1 MNLSLKPSDLRFTH
15 TAWTPL
21 PDYQLMAAEH
31 VLDPMQGVAVIVPH
45 KPHEHGT
52 IILPDIQ
59 HSFNKHSHRKVEM
72 SWRDQTAGT
81 VVAVGRDVESPA
93 LLSSMVGK
101 PWHQAI
107 QAGDRVLFKR
117 HKCTE
122 FQNFASKSGDWAFS
136 ADQVCFAGR
145 FLQSGDSE
153 NSIDIRLIPKVR
165 PLHQIIMATIHTNP
179 DNTIPTDIPFLKPY
193 GNQVLI
199 LRDEIKEKTSSGLFT
214 GRTIRKTNIFGEEEV
229 SFESEEFRKADGIVI
244 AKGHLC
250 SDDVKIGSRALYQ
263 FEGQEIVHLADSM
276 FSPRVVLV
284 AESRILS
291 FYGEPVDDVNALWKS
306 AHEKS

>member
-15 TAWTPL
+15 TAWTPF

-31 VLDPMQGVAVIVPH
+31 VLDPMQGVAMIVPH

-52 IILPDIQ
+52 ILLPDIQ
-59 HSFNKHSHRKVEM
+59 YSFNKHSQRKVEM
-72 SWRDQTAGT
+72 NWRDQTAGT
-81 VVAVGRDVESPA
+81 VVAVGKDVETPS
-93 LLSSMVGK
+93 LLASMVGK
-101 PWHQAI
+101 PGHQTLS
-107 QAGDRVLFKR
+107 AGDRVLFKR
-117 HKCTE
+117 HKCIE
-122 FQNFASKSGDWAFS
+122 FNNFASKSGDWAFS
-136 ADQVCFAGR
+136 ADQLCIAGR
-145 FLQSGDSE
+145 FIQSGDSE
-153 NSIDIRLIPKVR
+153 NSIDIKLISKVR
-165 PLHQIIMATIHTNP
+165 PLHEIIMATIHTNP

-199 LRDEIKEKTSSGLFT
+199 LRDPLENKTASGFFT
-214 GRTIRKTNIFGEEEV
+214 GKAIKTYDKFGEEQI
-229 SFESEEFRKADGIVI
+229 SYESTEFRKADGIVI

-291 FYGEPVDDVNALWKS
+291 FYGEPADDVNALWKS
-306 AHEKS
+306 AHEKG